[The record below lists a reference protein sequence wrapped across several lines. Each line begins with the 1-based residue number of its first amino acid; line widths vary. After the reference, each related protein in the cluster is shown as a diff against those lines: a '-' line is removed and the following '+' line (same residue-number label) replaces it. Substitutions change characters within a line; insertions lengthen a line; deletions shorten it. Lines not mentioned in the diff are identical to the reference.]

1 MASPRERPPQSR
13 HVRPIGRDHVVG
25 RIELEVILHRMSH
38 KGRQLIELFWR
49 IHRGIEVQTVE
60 QIYDLNVDVVLT
72 HLRERDGKKDRRRR
86 GRTSASPRN
95 APPGGFVYTVPQ
107 VHPQK
112 PSLALVASTRERSP
126 QCCAAGDGAEI
137 KNLQISLFH
146 YKQYNGHTQCI
157 AGCHSVKL
165 SKSANPTSARQ
176 LDYGG
181 GSHLPSWSSRRRFRW

>member
-1 MASPRERPPQSR
+1 MVTVPQTHPRKPSLAAVASPRERPPQSR

-86 GRTSASPRN
+86 KSVN
-95 APPGGFVYTVPQ
+95 
-107 VHPQK
+107 
-112 PSLALVASTRERSP
+112 
-126 QCCAAGDGAEI
+126 
-137 KNLQISLFH
+137 
-146 YKQYNGHTQCI
+146 
-157 AGCHSVKL
+157 AGC
-165 SKSANPTSARQ
+165 
-176 LDYGG
+176 
-181 GSHLPSWSSRRRFRW
+181 